1 MSKDNFRYFLEIA
14 FKGTA
19 YHGWQVQKNAIS
31 VQAILHEKMEIL
43 LQESVLVTGAG
54 RTDTGVHARQM
65 FAHFDTN
72 KLQNR
77 MPKEKFLYSLNALL
91 PKDIAVKNIIK
102 VERDAHARFDAT
114 ERSYEYHIH
123 FSKDPFLQE
132 FSYYLYEKP
141 DLVKMNLSCQF
152 LLGEQDFSCFS
163 KSRTQVFTHICTIDK
178 AEWIKKDESLIFKV
192 TANRFLRN
200 MVRAIVGTCLDIGL
214 SDKSPEHMKDVIA
227 SEDRNQAGFSVPPHG
242 LYLTQVKYPYL

>member
-14 FKGTA
+14 YKGTA
-19 YHGWQVQKNAIS
+19 YHGWQVQKNAVS

-43 LQESVLVTGAG
+43 LQEPILVTGAG

-65 FAHFDTN
+65 FAHFDTD
-72 KLQNR
+72 KLGTQI
-77 MPKEKFLYSLNALL
+77 PEEKFIYSLNSLL
-91 PKDIAVKNIIK
+91 PRDIAIKNITK
-102 VERDAHARFDAT
+102 VAKNAHARFDAT

-132 FSYYLYEKP
+132 FSYYLHEKP
-141 DLVKMNLSCQF
+141 DFKKMNLACQF

-163 KSRTQVFTHICTIDK
+163 KSRTQVFTHICTIKK
-178 AEWIKKDESLIFKV
+178 AEWIEKDDRFLFKI

-214 SDKSPEHMKDVIA
+214 SDNSPHHMMDVIN
-227 SEDRNQAGFSVPPHG
+227 SKSRNQAGFSVPPHG